1 MKQAM
6 TINIH
11 TNVKRK
17 RGWKAAAAALAASL
31 MLASCQT
38 VQTTQAGVVGIDRKQ
53 TMAVSAAAMEQSA
66 NKQYAQ
72 LMAEADKKGK
82 LNADTGQYARVK
94 GIADKLIRQT
104 TAFRPDAL
112 HWKWEVNVLTS
123 PEVNAWCMPG
133 GKIAVYTGLIDKLK
147 ITDDELAA
155 VMGHEISHALREHS
169 RERASEQAVAGIG
182 ISILATVAGVADQDY
197 NCPFCQAPPPGGG
210 ILQHRAF
217 ECPAIYARQLGEP
230 CPGFDSAGF
239 KDPAAW
245 VGPNI
250 TSATAERW
258 KAYIAKHNLLR
269 SRMELNHNVS
279 AFSSVAEPSSA
290 ARTLATSGGKGGRPK

>member
-182 ISILATVAGVADQDY
+182 ISILATVAGVGQIGQKGMEYAYQGLLGLPNSRAHETEAD
-197 NCPFCQAPPPGGG
+197 
-210 ILQHRAF
+210 
-217 ECPAIYARQLGEP
+217 
-230 CPGFDSAGF
+230 
-239 KDPAAW
+239 
-245 VGPNI
+245 
-250 TSATAERW
+250 
-258 KAYIAKHNLLR
+258 
-269 SRMELNHNVS
+269 RMGVEL
-279 AFSSVAEPSSA
+279 A
-290 ARTLATSGGKGGRPK
+290 ARAGYDPRAAITLWQKMGEAGGSEPPKFMSTHPPRADRMRDLTAYSERVMPLYQQAKAR